1 MTATTFMVLTNV
13 NKFAVVGFGIFV
25 LGEARSWQAR
35 PRWSEKA
42 PVFCDSS
49 RRAPPRLAALEA
61 LGALEA
67 PGMVGMVST
76 TPQRN
81 AKVIFKCC
89 F

>member
-1 MTATTFMVLTNV
+1 MVLTNV

-67 PGMVGMVST
+67 ALRAAYSSRRAPGRRGPLVQSRE
-76 TPQRN
+76 P
-81 AKVIFKCC
+81 
-89 F
+89 